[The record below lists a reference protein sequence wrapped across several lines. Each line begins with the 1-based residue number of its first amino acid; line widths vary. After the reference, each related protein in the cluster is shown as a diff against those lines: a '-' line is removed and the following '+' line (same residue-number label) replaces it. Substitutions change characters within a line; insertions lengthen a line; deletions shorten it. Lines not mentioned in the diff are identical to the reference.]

1 MPAAFIVVRLFKEIE
16 MALSDFAGKN
26 WKEALVCDPLKS
38 RTEICCT
45 VVRGLFAEVRRDSK
59 SAPTWFYRGKI
70 NGKTTTR
77 RLGDVD
83 ELDISQARHRALV
96 LRAEWAATAAAAKD
110 QQSVEAKAPMGTM
123 TLDVFMRDHYMPH
136 AFLHKRSAKKD
147 EQLFRLHIGPRF
159 GTLPLDKISRREVA
173 LFHNDLRAKG
183 QSSASADHSLKLL
196 RRALNLAVQWEFL
209 EKNPLVGIALF
220 NEANGVENY
229 LDDAAVQRLVA
240 VLRTDR
246 NRTVSLLLMFLLS
259 CGARKGSAMQ
269 AKWCEIERD
278 NRVWKIPAV
287 NSKSKRSASVSL
299 NDSAMWVLDQLDT
312 RGKSEYLFVNK
323 RTGKPFTSIRTV
335 WRRISKEAKL
345 NDTGNGGNN
354 VRVHDLRHTFASM
367 LVSAGRS
374 LYQVQQ
380 ILGHSDPKITMRYA
394 HLSAKTLQEAANAA
408 SVLVPQLPAKAA

>member
-1 MPAAFIVVRLFKEIE
+1 MPVLNLTSAFMATGLICPDDKKHIE
-16 MALSDFAGKN
+16 Y
-26 WKEALVCDPLKS
+26 CD
-38 RTEICCT
+38 TE
-45 VVRGLFAEVRRDSK
+45 VPGLLIECRS
-59 SAPTWFYRGKI
+59 SANAIPTWYLRYKAD
-70 NGKTTTR
+70 GKTAYT
-77 RLGDVD
+77 RLGNVQ
-83 ELDISQARHRALV
+83 ELGLAQARKQAITLKAEHLLSSKRPAPAVEPRTSMV
-96 LRAEWAATAAAAKD
+96 LSTFFSE
-110 QQSVEAKAPMGTM
+110 
-123 TLDVFMRDHYMPH
+123 HYMPY

-159 GTLPLDKISRREVA
+159 GALPLDKISRREVA
-173 LFHNDLRAKG
+173 IFHNDLRAKG
-183 QSSASADHSLKLL
+183 QSAASADHSLKLL

-269 AKWCEIERD
+269 AQWCEIEMD

-287 NSKSKRSASVSL
+287 NSKTKRSASVPL

-345 NDTGNGGNN
+345 NNTANGGKN

-408 SVLVPQLPAKAA
+408 SVLVPNLKEQEA

>member
-1 MPAAFIVVRLFKEIE
+1 MPVVTLTPAF
-16 MALSDFAGKN
+16 MASGLVSLSGK
-26 WKEALVCDPLKS
+26 
-38 RTEICCT
+38 RTEWCDAE
-45 VVRGLFAEVRRDSK
+45 VRGLLIEVR
-59 SAPTWFYRGKI
+59 SAPDSIPTWYLRYKAD
-70 NGKTTTR
+70 GKTAYT
-77 RLGDVD
+77 RLGNVQ
-83 ELDISQARHRALV
+83 ELGLAQARKQAITLKAQHTLAPKQV
-96 LRAEWAATAAAAKD
+96 
-110 QQSVEAKAPMGTM
+110 VEAKAPMGTM

-287 NSKSKRSASVSL
+287 NSKSKRSASVPL

-345 NDTGNGGNN
+345 NNTANGGKN

-408 SVLVPQLPAKAA
+408 SVLVPQLPAKVA

>member
-1 MPAAFIVVRLFKEIE
+1 MPVLNLTPAF
-16 MALSDFAGKN
+16 MATG
-26 WKEALVCDPLKS
+26 LVCPADKK
-38 RTEICCT
+38 RIEYCD
-45 VVRGLFAEVRRDSK
+45 AEVPGLLIECRS
-59 SAPTWFYRGKI
+59 SANAIPTWYLRYKAD
-70 NGKTTTR
+70 GKTAYT
-77 RLGDVD
+77 RLGNVQ
-83 ELDISQARHRALV
+83 ELTLAQARKQAITLKAEHMLSSKRPAPAVEPRSSMV
-96 LRAEWAATAAAAKD
+96 LSTFFSE
-110 QQSVEAKAPMGTM
+110 
-123 TLDVFMRDHYMPH
+123 HYMPH

-147 EQLFRLHIGPRF
+147 EQLFRIHIGPRF
-159 GTLPLDKISRREVA
+159 GALPLDKISRREVA
-173 LFHNDLRAKG
+173 IFHNDLRAKG
-183 QSSASADHSLKLL
+183 QSAASADHSLKLL
-196 RRALNLAVQWEFL
+196 RRALNLAVQWEYL
-209 EKNPLVGIALF
+209 ERNPLVGMALF

-229 LDDAAVQRLVA
+229 LDDAAIQRLVA
-240 VLRTDR
+240 VLRVDK
-246 NRTVSLLLMFLLS
+246 NRTVSLILLFLLS
-259 CGARKGSAMQ
+259 GGARKTSALQ
-269 AKWCEIERD
+269 AKWCEIDMD

-287 NSKSKRSASVSL
+287 NSKSKRSASVPL

>member
-1 MPAAFIVVRLFKEIE
+1 MPVVTLTPSF
-16 MALSDFAGKN
+16 MASG
-26 WKEALVCDPLKS
+26 LVAKPGDK
-38 RTEICCT
+38 RTEYCDT
-45 VVRGLFAEVRRDSK
+45 EVPGLLIECRS
-59 SAPTWFYRGKI
+59 SANAIPTWYLRYKADG
-70 NGKTTTR
+70 NTAYT
-77 RLGDVD
+77 RLGNVQ
-83 ELDISQARHRALV
+83 ELGLAQARKQAITLKAEHLLSSKRPAPAVEPRSSMV
-96 LRAEWAATAAAAKD
+96 LSTFFSE
-110 QQSVEAKAPMGTM
+110 
-123 TLDVFMRDHYMPH
+123 HYMPH

-147 EQLFRLHIGPRF
+147 EQLFRIHIGPRF
-159 GTLPLDKISRREVA
+159 GALPLDKISRREVA
-173 LFHNDLRAKG
+173 IFHNDLRAKG
-183 QSSASADHSLKLL
+183 QSAASADHSLKLL
-196 RRALNLAVQWEFL
+196 RRALNLAVQWEYL
-209 EKNPLVGIALF
+209 ERNPLVGMALF

-229 LDDAAVQRLVA
+229 LDDAAIQRLVA
-240 VLRTDR
+240 VLRVDK
-246 NRTVSLLLMFLLS
+246 NRTVSLILLFLLS
-259 CGARKGSAMQ
+259 CGARKTSALQ
-269 AKWCEIERD
+269 AKWCEIDMD

-287 NSKSKRSASVSL
+287 NSKSKRSASVPL

>member
-1 MPAAFIVVRLFKEIE
+1 
-16 MALSDFAGKN
+16 MASG
-26 WKEALVCDPLKS
+26 LVCPADKKRIEYCDSDVP
-38 RTEICCT
+38 
-45 VVRGLFAEVRRDSK
+45 GLLIECR
-59 SAPTWFYRGKI
+59 SAANAVPTWYLRYKA
-70 NGKTTTR
+70 NGKTAYT
-77 RLGDVD
+77 RLGNVQ
-83 ELDISQARHRALV
+83 ELGLAQARKQAITLKAQRTLAPEHAVETRAPV
-96 LRAEWAATAAAAKD
+96 G
-110 QQSVEAKAPMGTM
+110 PM

-159 GTLPLDKISRREVA
+159 GALPLDKITRRDVA
-173 LFHNDLRAKG
+173 IFHNDLRAKG
-183 QSSASADHSLKLL
+183 QSAASADHSLKLL
-196 RRALNLAVQWEFL
+196 RRALNLAVQWEYL

-240 VLRTDR
+240 VLRTDK
-246 NRTVSLLLMFLLS
+246 NRTVSLILMFLLS
-259 CGARKGSAMQ
+259 CGARKTSALQ
-269 AKWCEIERD
+269 ARWCEIDLE

-287 NSKSKRSASVSL
+287 NSKSKRSASVPL

-323 RTGKPFTSIRTV
+323 RTGRPFTSISKV

-345 NDTGNGGNN
+345 NNAGNGGKN

>member
-1 MPAAFIVVRLFKEIE
+1 MPVLNLTPAF
-16 MALSDFAGKN
+16 MATG
-26 WKEALVCDPLKS
+26 LVCPADKK
-38 RTEICCT
+38 RIEYCD
-45 VVRGLFAEVRRDSK
+45 AEVPGLLIECRS
-59 SAPTWFYRGKI
+59 SANAIPTWYLRYKADGKI
-70 NGKTTTR
+70 VYT
-77 RLGDVD
+77 RLGNVQ
-83 ELDISQARHRALV
+83 ELTLAQARKQAITLKAEHMLSSKRPAPAVEPRSSMV
-96 LRAEWAATAAAAKD
+96 LSTFFSE
-110 QQSVEAKAPMGTM
+110 
-123 TLDVFMRDHYMPH
+123 HYMPH

-147 EQLFRLHIGPRF
+147 EQLFRIHIGPRF
-159 GTLPLDKISRREVA
+159 GALPLDKISRREVA
-173 LFHNDLRAKG
+173 IFHNDLRAKG
-183 QSSASADHSLKLL
+183 QSAASADHSLKLL
-196 RRALNLAVQWEFL
+196 RRALNLAVQWEYL
-209 EKNPLVGIALF
+209 ERNPLVGMALF

-229 LDDAAVQRLVA
+229 LDDAAIQRLVA
-240 VLRTDR
+240 VLRVDK
-246 NRTVSLLLMFLLS
+246 NRTVSLILLFLLS
-259 CGARKGSAMQ
+259 CGARKTSALQ
-269 AKWCEIERD
+269 AKWCEIDMD

-287 NSKSKRSASVSL
+287 NSKSKRSASVPL

>member
-1 MPAAFIVVRLFKEIE
+1 MPVVTLTPAF
-16 MALSDFAGKN
+16 MASGLVSLSGK
-26 WKEALVCDPLKS
+26 
-38 RTEICCT
+38 RTEWCDAE
-45 VVRGLFAEVRRDSK
+45 VRGLLIEVR
-59 SAPTWFYRGKI
+59 SAPDSIPTWYLRYKAD
-70 NGKTTTR
+70 GKTAYT
-77 RLGDVD
+77 RLGNVQ
-83 ELDISQARHRALV
+83 ELGLAQARKQAITLKAQHTLAPKQV
-96 LRAEWAATAAAAKD
+96 
-110 QQSVEAKAPMGTM
+110 VEAKAPMGTM

-269 AKWCEIERD
+269 AQWCEIEMD

-287 NSKSKRSASVSL
+287 NSKSKRSASVPL

-345 NDTGNGGNN
+345 NNTANGGKN

>member
-1 MPAAFIVVRLFKEIE
+1 MPVLNLTPTFMATGLICPADKKRIE
-16 MALSDFAGKN
+16 Y
-26 WKEALVCDPLKS
+26 CDSEVP
-38 RTEICCT
+38 
-45 VVRGLFAEVRRDSK
+45 GLLIECRSVAKGV
-59 SAPTWFYRGKI
+59 PTWYLRYKAD
-70 NGKTTTR
+70 GKTAYT
-77 RLGDVD
+77 RLGNIQD
-83 ELDISQARHRALV
+83 LGLAQARKQAIV
-96 LRAEWAATAAAAKD
+96 LKAQHTLAPKHV
-110 QQSVEAKAPMGTM
+110 VEAKAPMGTM

-183 QSSASADHSLKLL
+183 QSAASADHSLKLL

-269 AKWCEIERD
+269 AKWCEIEMD

-287 NSKSKRSASVSL
+287 NSKTKRSASVPL

-345 NDTGNGGNN
+345 NNTANGGKN
-354 VRVHDLRHTFASM
+354 VRVHDLRHTYGSI
-367 LVSAGRS
+367 LVNAGRS
-374 LYQVQQ
+374 LYEVQQ

-394 HLSAKTLQEAANAA
+394 HLSAKTLQEAANSA
-408 SVLVPQLPAKAA
+408 SVLVPNLKEQEA

>member
-1 MPAAFIVVRLFKEIE
+1 MPVLNLTPAF
-16 MALSDFAGKN
+16 MATG
-26 WKEALVCDPLKS
+26 LVCPADKK
-38 RTEICCT
+38 RIEYCD
-45 VVRGLFAEVRRDSK
+45 AEVPGLLIECRS
-59 SAPTWFYRGKI
+59 SANAIPTWYLRYKAD
-70 NGKTTTR
+70 GKTAYT
-77 RLGDVD
+77 RLGNVQ
-83 ELDISQARHRALV
+83 ELTLAQARKQAITLKAEHMLSSKRPAPAVEPRSSMV
-96 LRAEWAATAAAAKD
+96 LSTFFSE
-110 QQSVEAKAPMGTM
+110 
-123 TLDVFMRDHYMPH
+123 HYMPH

-147 EQLFRLHIGPRF
+147 EQLFRIHIGPRF
-159 GTLPLDKISRREVA
+159 GALPLDKISRREVA
-173 LFHNDLRAKG
+173 IFHNDLRAKG
-183 QSSASADHSLKLL
+183 QSAASADHSLKLL
-196 RRALNLAVQWEFL
+196 RRALNLAVQWEYL
-209 EKNPLVGIALF
+209 ERNPLVGMALF

-229 LDDAAVQRLVA
+229 LDDAAIQRLVA
-240 VLRTDR
+240 VLRVDK
-246 NRTVSLLLMFLLS
+246 NRTVSLILLFLLS
-259 CGARKGSAMQ
+259 CGARKTSALQ
-269 AKWCEIERD
+269 AKWCEIDMD

-287 NSKSKRSASVSL
+287 NSKSKRSASVPL